1 MELSK
6 EHLIAFDE
14 ILKKY
19 QTEYGEQEYKM
30 YYDVDLPKIMME
42 AVNAYANSV
51 ERLLK
56 GESNS
61 YLAKANE
68 IKEKD
73 VERSVVYHRQHNLI
87 ERLLTELKTIKP

>member
-42 AVNAYANSV
+42 
-51 ERLLK
+51 R
-56 GESNS
+56 
-61 YLAKANE
+61 
-68 IKEKD
+68 
-73 VERSVVYHRQHNLI
+73 RSSENWM
-87 ERLLTELKTIKP
+87 LTIIN

>member
-56 GESNS
+56 EKMQELNEKCNNS
-61 YLAKANE
+61 TDATKQGWYAAQWNA
-68 IKEKD
+68 
-73 VERSVVYHRQHNLI
+73 VE
-87 ERLLTELKTIKP
+87 ELLTDLENLKP